1 MLLYILT
8 IFIILLILLLKFNKS
23 LYESFMSLEKLNM
36 NLKNPNITKVDILN
50 DAKQSR
56 SNSSIRL
63 TNKSADDKMIS
74 EFIIKQLGKDDPGT
88 QSSYDTHTDMLKY
101 PKPKDEKI
109 IKPKL
114 ESKQM
119 DYDDVIQEQNR
130 KIREKKEKQNL
141 ILRNINYELMKL
153 NEFNK
158 SV

>member
-1 MLLYILT
+1 MLLYVSIIL
-8 IFIILLILLLKFNKS
+8 IILLILLLKLNKS
-23 LYESFMSLEKLNM
+23 LYEGFMSLEKLNM
-36 NLKNPNITKVDILN
+36 NIKNQNITKVDILN
-50 DAKQSR
+50 DAKQTR

-74 EFIIKQLGKDDPGT
+74 EFIIKQLGKDDLGT

-101 PKPKDEKI
+101 PKPIDEKVV
-109 IKPKL
+109 KPKL

-119 DYDDVIQEQNR
+119 DYEDVIQDQNR

-141 ILRNINYELMKL
+141 TLRNINYELKKL

-158 SV
+158 AV